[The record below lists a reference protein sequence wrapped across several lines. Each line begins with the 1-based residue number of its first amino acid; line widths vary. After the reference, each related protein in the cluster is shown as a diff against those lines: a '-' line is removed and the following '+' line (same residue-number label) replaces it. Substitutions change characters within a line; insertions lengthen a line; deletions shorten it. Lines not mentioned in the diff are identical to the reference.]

1 MSNYSMVAFFGYYNN
16 DYVETD
22 VIVPEEKYDQVLDL
36 LDKEGL
42 LDPTVKDYFNILDEN
57 PGPEYTHA
65 VTIYSKNSCMGM
77 DTVVRFKATY
87 PARGAEEAEKL
98 KDTLLK
104 ALEITSKT
112 DASNEL
118 SYFAEIQDI
127 REENIDEEIAKFIE
141 RCKYYAG

>member
-16 DYVETD
+16 VYVETD
-22 VIVPEEKYDQVLDL
+22 VIVPEEKYGQVIDL
-36 LDKEGL
+36 LDEEGL
-42 LDPTVKDYFNILDEN
+42 LDPTVKDYFNILDEK
-57 PGPEYTHA
+57 PGLEYTHA
-65 VTIYSKNSCMGM
+65 VTIYSNNGYMGM
-77 DTVVRFKATY
+77 DTVARSKATY

-98 KDTLLK
+98 KDALLK
-104 ALEITSKT
+104 ALEITSGT
-112 DASNEL
+112 DSSNKL